1 MEERAEGGV
10 AVSAGSP
17 RILQFVEGGS
27 RYGAAVSILRLTEAL
42 ARRGADVRFA
52 VFEGRPLGQIVRDL
66 GIPTFEVKANRRFD
80 FRGMAHLAKLL
91 RQEKI
96 DVLHTHLSR
105 ATIVGSVAAK
115 LARVPVVATVHGMNR
130 KYTYMLADHVVTVSE
145 AARRHLV
152 EQGMHPNK
160 ITPIYNG
167 LDLRPFDQR
176 PSREEARRQIGS
188 TPGELLIGTVSR
200 AEMSKGIREALEAIA
215 IIRAA
220 GFDAKYVLVGE
231 GRHLNEL
238 KEVAVNLGIG
248 DHVRFAGFQADVM
261 PWLSAFDLFLFPTK
275 QEAFGISV
283 LEAMACALP
292 IVTTRVGGVPEVVDD
307 RCARLVATGDSQA
320 LALAALELLGDRNM
334 AVDLATNAAA
344 RVRER
349 FTMDHSAARAERL
362 YREMVGSAD
371 SAPVRDV
378 SREVPH

>member
-1 MEERAEGGV
+1 MSPA
-10 AVSAGSP
+10 AP
-17 RILQFVEGGS
+17 RILHFVEGGS

-52 VFEGRPLGQIVRDL
+52 VFEGRPLGPIVRDL
-66 GIPTFEVKANRRFD
+66 GIPTFDVRANRRFD
-80 FRGMAHLAKLL
+80 IRGMLHLAKLL
-91 RQEKI
+91 RREKI

-105 ATIVGSVAAK
+105 ATIVGSVAGK

-145 AARRHLV
+145 AAKRHLV
-152 EQGMHPNK
+152 DQGMAPNK

-167 LDLRPFDQR
+167 LDLQPFDRR
-176 PSREEARRQIGS
+176 PNREEARRQIGAS
-188 TPGELLIGTVSR
+188 PHELLIGTVSR
-200 AEMSKGIREALEAIA
+200 AELSKGIREALEAIA
-215 IIRAA
+215 LIRAA
-220 GFDAKYVLVGE
+220 GVDAQYVLVGE
-231 GRHLNEL
+231 GRHLTEL
-238 KEVAVNLGIG
+238 KELATSLGIAE
-248 DHVRFAGFQADVM
+248 HVRFAGFQADVV

-292 IVTTRVGGVPEVVDD
+292 IVTTRVGGVPEVVDES
-307 RCARLVATGDSQA
+307 CARLIETGDSQA
-320 LALAALELLGDRNM
+320 LAKAALDLLADPTAASRLAAY
-334 AVDLATNAAA
+334 AAG

-349 FTMDHSAARAERL
+349 FTMDHSAARAEQL
-362 YREMVGSAD
+362 YRDMMGRTD